1 MACADVMD
9 AALALTGLFTSDP
22 AQPLAECDMHAEDTR
37 SFTCAA
43 AHETLVL
50 GSACLLTCLPD
61 MTHGWPFADGK
72 GCFGKD
78 RQGKEL
84 PFLER
89 LFLLLAFP
97 NLELPGQPGRTLGEA
112 IRWKR
117 ADQLAALGLPA
128 GTAAF
133 EIVDVRLVEAAVY
146 PQYASGSFNKTCAK
160 WGLYSPTPSGAPSK
174 RLSRECI
181 CVPAAHPN
189 LRQLAATATA
199 ADVYRH
205 AALVAAPRASSTP
218 AVAPG
223 RIQGAAA
230 AAAAP
235 SAASPGAPMDPDTLA
250 RVVAAVRS
258 MPDVPALSSDQL
270 HAILDSLA
278 KPPPPNTPAA
288 SAASATVPAP
298 APSPITLEAAPAATP
313 AKPGPVPLQ
322 WQTTQYAQGHH
333 HHHQARS
340 TPGSAPGA
348 PPVLL
353 SGGAANHRQ
362 SQAITG
368 NHMQSPFLLSGAVPG
383 GAAVSRKRRARAG
396 VQWGDLHVA
405 LWDKKK
411 RQRVPSKAYSGDIHS
426 YLAENPHLE
435 VYNHQDV
442 AAKSGSQLLAG
453 QKLTQVTNQTDGA
466 ARVVLWDTQAHCK
479 LPSAECPTPAGLC
492 AFLRTQSHSHL
503 EVWSGQQPPPTPPPL
518 PSTAVAADIIHKGA
532 QADEQMLTSPLP
544 LAGPKLEAAAPPL
557 KPKLLAPLS
566 SMKPLAPMSSTK
578 LLVAASRWVRTV
590 GL

>member
-1 MACADVMD
+1 
-9 AALALTGLFTSDP
+9 
-22 AQPLAECDMHAEDTR
+22 
-37 SFTCAA
+37 
-43 AHETLVL
+43 
-50 GSACLLTCLPD
+50 

-133 EIVDVRLVEAAVY
+133 EIVDVPLIEAAVY

-160 WGLYSPTPSGAPSK
+160 WGLYSPATKERASKDPTWQTGAPSK

-218 AVAPG
+218 A
-223 RIQGAAA
+223 
-230 AAAAP
+230 
-235 SAASPGAPMDPDTLA
+235 
-250 RVVAAVRS
+250 
-258 MPDVPALSSDQL
+258 
-270 HAILDSLA
+270 
-278 KPPPPNTPAA
+278 
-288 SAASATVPAP
+288 
-298 APSPITLEAAPAATP
+298 
-313 AKPGPVPLQ
+313 
-322 WQTTQYAQGHH
+322 
-333 HHHQARS
+333 ARS

-353 SGGAANHRQ
+353 SG
-362 SQAITG
+362 
-368 NHMQSPFLLSGAVPG
+368 AVSG
-383 GAAVSRKRRARAG
+383 GAAVSRKRARAG
-396 VQWGDLHVA
+396 MQWGDLHVA
-405 LWDKKK
+405 LWDKEK

-442 AAKSGSQLLAG
+442 AAKAGSQLLAG
-453 QKLTQVTNQTDGA
+453 QKLTQVTNPTDGA
-466 ARVVLWDTQAHCK
+466 ARVVLWDTQAQCK

-492 AFLRTQSHSHL
+492 AFLRTHSHSHL

-518 PSTAVAADIIHKGA
+518 PSTAAAADVILKGA
-532 QADEQMLTSPLP
+532 KAAGQMLTSPLP

-557 KPKLLAPLS
+557 KPKSSALLSGLS
-566 SMKPLAPMSSTK
+566 SG
-578 LLVAASRWVRTV
+578 LVGYSLTHSPSRWVRTV